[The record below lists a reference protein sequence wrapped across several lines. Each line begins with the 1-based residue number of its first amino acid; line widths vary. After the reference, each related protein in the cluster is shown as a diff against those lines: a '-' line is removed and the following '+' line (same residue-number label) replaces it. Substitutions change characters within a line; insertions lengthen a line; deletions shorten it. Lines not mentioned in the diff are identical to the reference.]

1 MTFFVWVPLDFL
13 QDIRLNQGNDNN
25 WYFCGCQLS
34 LEGLNEFSSQKVTLH
49 NFVWLW
55 ALNCLCWEWILC
67 GWTVRSLNDTSHRTM
82 VFNAKCRKL
91 LNNPRWWWSDMC
103 HKENVNIDRK
113 KNSFWEWEFKKY
125 SWSSL
130 GFKCWVCHRHFD
142 ATKPKHKTTL
152 HLFENVNV
160 VSFLG
165 LICQT

>member
-1 MTFFVWVPLDFL
+1 MTTTDIFVVVNFL
-13 QDIRLNQGNDNN
+13 WKVLMN
-25 WYFCGCQLS
+25 
-34 LEGLNEFSSQKVTLH
+34 FSSQKVTLH

-67 GWTVRSLNDTSHRTM
+67 GWTVRSLNDMSHRTM

-152 HLFENVNV
+152 HLFEHVYIV
-160 VSFLG
+160 REFGTDLSKALKY
-165 LICQT
+165 LEK